1 MRPSLAVVSP
11 SYNVPPMRYLLVC
24 LAVFTVVSA
33 TGCQERQQ
41 MRTVPDRE
49 GRAGGDGSQNMGAMA
64 NAPVAGPNEHWY
76 TMEAKDDLYT
86 VAKKF
91 NTTTEWLIKRNE
103 IKSPSLLTVGKN
115 LIVPG
120 K

>member
-1 MRPSLAVVSP
+1 MRAVP
-11 SYNVPPMRYLLVC
+11 N
-24 LAVFTVVSA
+24 
-33 TGCQERQQ
+33 
-41 MRTVPDRE
+41 RE
-49 GRAGGDGSQNMGAMA
+49 GRAGGDGSQNMGDQV

-76 TMEAKDDLYT
+76 TMEAKDDIYT

-91 NTTTEWLIKRNE
+91 NTTPEWLIKRNE
-103 IKSPSLLTVGKN
+103 IKTPSLVVPGKN

>member
-1 MRPSLAVVSP
+1 MRA
-11 SYNVPPMRYLLVC
+11 
-24 LAVFTVVSA
+24 
-33 TGCQERQQ
+33 
-41 MRTVPDRE
+41 VPDRE
-49 GRAGGDGSQNMGAMA
+49 NRAGGDGSQNMHEMA
-64 NAPVAGPNEHWY
+64 FTPVAGPNEHWY
-76 TMEAKDDLYT
+76 TMEPKDDLYT

-103 IKSPSLLTVGKN
+103 IKTPSAVTPGKN